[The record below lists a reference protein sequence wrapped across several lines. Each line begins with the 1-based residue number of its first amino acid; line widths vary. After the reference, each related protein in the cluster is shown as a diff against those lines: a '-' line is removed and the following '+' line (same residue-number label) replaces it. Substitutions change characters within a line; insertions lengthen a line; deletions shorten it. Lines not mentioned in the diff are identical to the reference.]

1 MAARSTPPKEFPWEL
16 YYCDLYFDYKE
27 ILEFL
32 EGWCEVPEFSELLE
46 ALKPLE
52 EGELELA
59 VSRCLWLKSYFD
71 RLREI
76 LAVPQEEAGGSR
88 MVMQRV
94 CDLLNEISPLVA
106 EEPLLEQIIDRVV
119 RYGGGLFHCY
129 DDPRIPRT
137 NNSLEHSHHNFKRE
151 KRRVMGVKESRL
163 YVELHGPFAA
173 VAQNYCGQAF
183 EVKLGL
189 VHAYFPSR
197 EALRDMREKHEV
209 LSREHRET
217 LRIRK
222 QGLQKTLQEV
232 EEKLKL
238 TINKTINKTPYTK

>member
-1 MAARSTPPKEFPWEL
+1 VATRSTPPKEFPWNL

-32 EGWCEVPEFSELLE
+32 KGWCEVPEFSELLE
-46 ALKPLE
+46 VLKPLE
-52 EGELELA
+52 EVELELA

-76 LAVPQEEAGGSR
+76 LAVSPEEAGGSR

-119 RYGGGLFHCY
+119 RYGSGLFHCY
-129 DDPRIPRT
+129 DDPRIPKT
-137 NNSLEHSHHNFKRE
+137 NNNLEHSHHKFKRE
-151 KRRVMGVKESRL
+151 KRRVMGGRENRL

-183 EVKLGL
+183 EEKLEL
-189 VHAYFPSR
+189 IRAHFPSR
-197 EALRDMREKHEV
+197 EALRGMREKHEI
-209 LSREHRET
+209 LRMEHRET

-232 EEKLKL
+232 EEKLRL
-238 TINKTINKTPYTK
+238 TINKTINKSPYTK

>member
-1 MAARSTPPKEFPWEL
+1 
-16 YYCDLYFDYKE
+16 
-27 ILEFL
+27 
-32 EGWCEVPEFSELLE
+32 
-46 ALKPLE
+46 
-52 EGELELA
+52 
-59 VSRCLWLKSYFD
+59 
-71 RLREI
+71 
-76 LAVPQEEAGGSR
+76 
-88 MVMQRV
+88 
-94 CDLLNEISPLVA
+94 
-106 EEPLLEQIIDRVV
+106 
-119 RYGGGLFHCY
+119 
-129 DDPRIPRT
+129 
-137 NNSLEHSHHNFKRE
+137 
-151 KRRVMGVKESRL
+151 RVMGVKESRL

-238 TINKTINKTPYTK
+238 TINKTINKLPYTK